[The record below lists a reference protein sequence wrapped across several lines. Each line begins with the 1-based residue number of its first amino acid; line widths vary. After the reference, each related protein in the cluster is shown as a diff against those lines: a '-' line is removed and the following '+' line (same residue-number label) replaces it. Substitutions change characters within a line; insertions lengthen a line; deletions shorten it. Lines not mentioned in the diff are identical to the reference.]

1 MENLTPNSSSTGVFH
16 TFRRWPMYR
25 QLRYI
30 LDYRK
35 ISLVVIF
42 SLVSFGRYIQHNSI
56 HFESNSQ
63 EISSISVVKSYA
75 TQNIGI
81 TSNPELIQR
90 MAERKKVLSER
101 KRLAESVCKN
111 ITKDNPL
118 HKPRDETLQ
127 FDILWEP
134 HYQVSDNLI
143 IRWHDSNCR
152 VSICSPHVLTIFFP
166 HEIECW

>member
-1 MENLTPNSSSTGVFH
+1 MENSTQSSTGVFH
-16 TFRRWPMYR
+16 TFRRWSMYR

-35 ISLVVIF
+35 ISLVVF
-42 SLVSFGRYIQHNSI
+42 LSLVSFGRYIHHNSI
-56 HFESNSQ
+56 HFDNKLEQ
-63 EISSISVVKSYA
+63 EISSISVVKSYV

-118 HKPRDETLQ
+118 HKPRNETLQ

-143 IRWHDSNCR
+143 IFGGMI
-152 VSICSPHVLTIFFP
+152 VVF
-166 HEIECW
+166 

>member
-1 MENLTPNSSSTGVFH
+1 MENSTQSSTGVFH
-16 TFRRWPMYR
+16 TFRRWSMYR

-35 ISLVVIF
+35 ISLVVIL
-42 SLVSFGRYIQHNSI
+42 SLVSFGRYIHHNSI
-56 HFESNSQ
+56 HFDNKPQ
-63 EISSISVVKSYA
+63 EISSISVVKSYV

-101 KRLAESVCKN
+101 KRLAENVCQN

-134 HYQVSDNLI
+134 HYQVSGHLKGI
-143 IRWHDSNCR
+143 SSFRTQDSI
-152 VSICSPHVLTIFFP
+152 SASKFLPSLFP
-166 HEIECW
+166 FRL

>member
-1 MENLTPNSSSTGVFH
+1 MENSTQSSTGVFH
-16 TFRRWPMYR
+16 TFRRWPIYR

-42 SLVSFGRYIQHNSI
+42 SLVSFGRYLHHNSI
-56 HFESNSQ
+56 HFDNKLEQ
-63 EISSISVVKSYA
+63 EISSISVVKRYV

-101 KRLAESVCKN
+101 KRLAESVCQN

-143 IRWHDSNCR
+143 IRWHDSYCR
-152 VSICSPHVLTIFFP
+152 VLICSPHVLTNFSP
-166 HEIECW
+166 

>member
-16 TFRRWPMYR
+16 TFRRWSMYR

-35 ISLVVIF
+35 ISLLVIL
-42 SLVSFGRYIQHNSI
+42 SLVSFGRYLHHNSI
-56 HFESNSQ
+56 HFDNKLEQ
-63 EISSISVVKSYA
+63 EISSISVVKRYV

-143 IRWHDSNCR
+143 IRWHDSYAKSSPYFLSE
-152 VSICSPHVLTIFFP
+152 VCSASQN
-166 HEIECW
+166 

>member
-1 MENLTPNSSSTGVFH
+1 MENSTQSSTGVFH
-16 TFRRWPMYR
+16 TFRRWSIYR

-35 ISLVVIF
+35 ISLVVIL
-42 SLVSFGRYIQHNSI
+42 SLVTFGRYIHHNSI
-56 HFESNSQ
+56 HFENNSQ
-63 EISSISVVKSYA
+63 EISSISVVKSYV

-134 HYQVSDNLI
+134 HYQVSDHL
-143 IRWHDSNCR
+143 RDHSHMTSD
-152 VSICSPHVLTIFFP
+152 VFGVFLTYLP
-166 HEIECW
+166 

>member
-1 MENLTPNSSSTGVFH
+1 MENSTQSSTGVFH
-16 TFRRWPMYR
+16 TFRRWSMYR

-35 ISLVVIF
+35 ISLVVF
-42 SLVSFGRYIQHNSI
+42 LSLVSFGRYIHHNSI
-56 HFESNSQ
+56 HFDNKLEQ
-63 EISSISVVKSYA
+63 EISSISVVKSYV

-90 MAERKKVLSER
+90 MAERKKVLFER
-101 KRLAESVCKN
+101 KILAESVCKN

-118 HKPRDETLQ
+118 HKPRNETLQ

-134 HYQVSDNLI
+134 HYQVSDKDGGMHL
-143 IRWHDSNCR
+143 
-152 VSICSPHVLTIFFP
+152 
-166 HEIECW
+166 

>member
-1 MENLTPNSSSTGVFH
+1 MENSTQSSTGVFH
-16 TFRRWPMYR
+16 TFRRWSMYR

-35 ISLVVIF
+35 ISLVVF
-42 SLVSFGRYIQHNSI
+42 LSLVSFGRYIHHNSI
-56 HFESNSQ
+56 HFDNKLEQ
-63 EISSISVVKSYA
+63 EISSISVVKSYV

-90 MAERKKVLSER
+90 MAERKKVLFER
-101 KRLAESVCKN
+101 KILAESVCKN

-118 HKPRDETLQ
+118 HKPRNETLQ

-143 IRWHDSNCR
+143 IRWHDCR
-152 VSICSPHVLTIFFP
+152 VLICSPHVLTIFFP
-166 HEIECW
+166 